1 MNIKKYSGLQL
12 YQIDQRETGLK
23 YTEILNN
30 WKNLNIEKK
39 AKYIQISKSLKIK
52 PSHNN
57 NTINEYEFLR
67 RYYLSEIRKQ
77 EYLEHKKKITK
88 KLLFK

>member
-1 MNIKKYSGLQL
+1 MHIKKYSGLQL
-12 YQIDQRETGLK
+12 YQIDQRKTEFK
-23 YTEILNN
+23 YIEILNN
-30 WKNLNIEKK
+30 WKNLNKEKK
-39 AKYIQISKSLKIK
+39 EKYIKISKSLKIK
-52 PSHNN
+52 PLHNN

-88 KLLFK
+88 NLLFK